1 MAINLVT
8 KFSPLV
14 DEKFTAESKTS
25 IVTNKDYDF
34 IGTHSLKIYSV
45 GVAEMNDY
53 GRNTDGTARY
63 GTVKDLSTET
73 QEVSMEKDRSFT
85 FAIDKMDEDE
95 TLGALNAGS
104 ALARQLREV
113 VIPEVDKYTY
123 EKMATN
129 AGTTKEE
136 TITKENAYAAILAGT
151 ETFDDNKRVVLPN
164 NIRKYILNEMKSRL
178 YNPAD
183 KTFEDRQKFRNYIN
197 TPIKYA
203 TEGGRLDFGDKIV
216 EENLSLPSTSD
227 AFPRGRYGIFDGFIS
242 DVDYLSGL
250 AFSIRNNI
258 KHQFSNLIEIFRSKK
273 DSFGKFI
280 YPDKETKI
288 IIKGADD
295 VQMEYEV
302 VHELFF
308 AAYGTEIHWNAS
320 RIVPTSDEIEKLNV
334 LNKYDQFARISYQK
348 IYLDEIDGVNS
359 IEYTQDSQIR
369 QIILKDEKLYEISSE
384 LLHTKE
390 ENLSNHRQK

>member
-151 ETFDDNKRVVLPN
+151 ETFDEKMIPTEGRVVTTQPKFYSLL
-164 NIRKYILNEMKSRL
+164 KQ
-178 YNPAD
+178 D
-183 KTFEDRQKFRNYIN
+183 KNAVLETEIGQNMRIKGVIANMDGVTIQK
-197 TPIKYA
+197 
-203 TEGGRLDFGDKIV
+203 V
-216 EENLSLPSTSD
+216 PSTMLPANTNFILSHKVATTQAIKLAEYKIHTD
-227 AFPRGRYGIFDGFIS
+227 VVGVSGAVVEGRIYYTAFVRNNKKGAI
-242 DVDYLSGL
+242 YLSKT
-250 AFSIRNNI
+250 A
-258 KHQFSNLIEIFRSKK
+258 
-273 DSFGKFI
+273 
-280 YPDKETKI
+280 T
-288 IIKGADD
+288 
-295 VQMEYEV
+295 M
-302 VHELFF
+302 
-308 AAYGTEIHWNAS
+308 
-320 RIVPTSDEIEKLNV
+320 
-334 LNKYDQFARISYQK
+334 
-348 IYLDEIDGVNS
+348 
-359 IEYTQDSQIR
+359 
-369 QIILKDEKLYEISSE
+369 
-384 LLHTKE
+384 
-390 ENLSNHRQK
+390 

>member
-63 GTVKDLSTET
+63 GTVKDLATET

-136 TITKENAYAAILAGT
+136 TITKETAYTAILAGT
-151 ETFDDNKRVVLPN
+151 ETFDEKMIPTEGRVVTTQPKFYSLLKQDKNAVLETEIGQNMRIKGVIANMDGVTIQKVPSVMLPEN
-164 NIRKYILNEMKSRL
+164 TNFILSHKV
-178 YNPAD
+178 A
-183 KTFEDRQKFRNYIN
+183 TTQA
-197 TPIKYA
+197 IKLAEYKIHTDVVGVSGA
-203 TEGGRLDFGDKIV
+203 VVEGRIYY
-216 EENLSLPSTSD
+216 T
-227 AFPRGRYGIFDGFIS
+227 AF
-242 DVDYLSGL
+242 
-250 AFSIRNNI
+250 IRNN
-258 KHQFSNLIEIFRSKK
+258 K
-273 DSFGKFI
+273 
-280 YPDKETKI
+280 
-288 IIKGADD
+288 KGA
-295 VQMEYEV
+295 
-302 VHELFF
+302 
-308 AAYGTEIHWNAS
+308 
-320 RIVPTSDEIEKLNV
+320 
-334 LNKYDQFARISYQK
+334 
-348 IYLDEIDGVNS
+348 IYLS
-359 IEYTQDSQIR
+359 KTPAM
-369 QIILKDEKLYEISSE
+369 
-384 LLHTKE
+384 
-390 ENLSNHRQK
+390 